1 MHNNKD
7 DDRGFE
13 FDFEEKRATFGERAA
28 AFIGGK
34 GFYIVLF
41 LCVAV
46 IGVSAWTLNLT
57 MQSVETGLSGG
68 LHDLLVTPPPEGNV
82 SNGVPGGPSQG
93 AAAPIA
99 SPAQTPEPFPRA
111 EAIATPKA
119 APTPKPTE
127 KPVAAPDVQPARE
140 VISETDVTGE
150 IPSLFVWPV
159 DSAAHEISRPF
170 SDPAKGIL
178 PIINGTRQAHKGIDI
193 PASPSAQ
200 AKAIADGV
208 VSVIEPDAQYGTRL
222 VIEHGGGLQSVYC
235 YLVSNPI
242 VGVGEEVRAA
252 QPLGGLIK
260 PSAGHKEYPDMEH
273 LHLETILNGVQV
285 NPTTYIGN

>member
-1 MHNNKD
+1 MQNNKD
-7 DDRGFE
+7 DGKDAGFGSE
-13 FDFEEKRATFGERAA
+13 RRVTFGERVS
-28 AFIGGK
+28 AFVGGK

-57 MQSVETGLSGG
+57 MQSVETGLSSG
-68 LHDLLVTPPPEGNV
+68 LHDLLITPPPEGNV
-82 SNGVPGGPSQG
+82 SNGVPNDPSQG

-99 SPAQTPEPFPRA
+99 SPEVSAKPSPVKV
-111 EAIATPKA
+111 IATPKA
-119 APTPKPTE
+119 TPKPSE
-127 KPVAAPDVQPARE
+127 KPAAAPEPQPVQE
-140 VISETDVTGE
+140 VIGDADFAGE
-150 IPSLFVWPV
+150 IPSLFVWPL
-159 DSAAHEISRPF
+159 DSSAHDVARVF

-178 PIINGTRQAHKGIDI
+178 PVINGTRQAHKGIDI
-193 PASPSAQ
+193 PAAPNAQ

-208 VSVIEPDAQYGTRL
+208 VTVIEPDPQYGTRL

-235 YLVSNPI
+235 YLVSKPI

-260 PSAGHKEYPDMEH
+260 PAPGHKEFPDMEH

-285 NPTTYIGN
+285 DPRNYICN